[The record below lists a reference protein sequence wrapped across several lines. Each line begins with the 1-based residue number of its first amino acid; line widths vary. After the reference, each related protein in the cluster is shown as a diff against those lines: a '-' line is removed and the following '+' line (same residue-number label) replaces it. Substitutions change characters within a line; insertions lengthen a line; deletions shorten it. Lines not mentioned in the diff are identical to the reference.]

1 MDNILRPPV
10 TQYLITHNISAS
22 GPGCTATL
30 TVTSPVAII
39 PLNGV
44 PSGHYY
50 VAVAAVNIVGQGESN
65 QKFITGITLITL
77 DLLILCVF
85 FP

>member
-1 MDNILRPPV
+1 M
-10 TQYLITHNISAS
+10 TT
-22 GPGCTATL
+22 

-50 VAVAAVNIVGQGESN
+50 KVCAVAAVNS
-65 QKFITGITLITL
+65 ITVDQRMFT
-77 DLLILCVF
+77 DLTGSVATSLCVLVKLAMIHTIVSRTF
-85 FP
+85 CSKP